1 MSARIGAKL
10 IILFVAGLAIGL
22 LATGMVFANPLGIR
36 FDADK
41 SGTIDKEEAR
51 EAITAYFLGTLTNE
65 EAREIITLYFTGE
78 SFPTTAPAPIA
89 DESPQ
94 TVTEVVKRV
103 RPSVVRIS
111 TPEGTGSGLIFDT
124 ENQTAYIVTN
134 QHVVDW
140 SRTVWVTV
148 NDSDFYEGQVL
159 GRDATVDVAVVR
171 ICCGEFIAS
180 TFGDAAALDVGD
192 DVLALGYAV
201 DDLIPRNE
209 PPKYVLDP
217 VPATL
222 TRGIVSAFRHDTAR
236 GTDLIQTD
244 APLNPGNSGGP
255 LFSLD
260 GLVVG
265 INASSFLFLDGLSF
279 AISEAAVQEQL
290 PTLLASPPRPVW
302 PPLRGTPTW

>member
-1 MSARIGAKL
+1 M
-10 IILFVAGLAIGL
+10 
-22 LATGMVFANPLGIR
+22 LATGTVFANPLGIR

-41 SGTIDKEEAR
+41 SGTIDKEEAL
-51 EAITAYFLGTLTNE
+51 EAITAYFLGTLTKE

-78 SFPTTAPAPIA
+78 FFPTTAPAPVA

-94 TVTEVVKRV
+94 TLTEVVKRV

-111 TPEGTGSGLIFDT
+111 TPEGNGSGLIIDT

-171 ICCGEFIAS
+171 ICCGEFIAAS
-180 TFGDAAALDVGD
+180 FGDAAALDVGD
-192 DVLALGYAV
+192 DVLALGYAK
-201 DDLIPRNE
+201 DDLIPRNV
-209 PPKYVLDP
+209 PPKHVLDP
-217 VPATL
+217 VPATP

-244 APLNPGNSGGP
+244 APLNPGNPGGP

-265 INASSFLFLDGLSF
+265 I
-279 AISEAAVQEQL
+279 
-290 PTLLASPPRPVW
+290 
-302 PPLRGTPTW
+302 